1 VIAGWVSVTI
11 AGEATGEKLVRDD
24 YVFAGA
30 DGVLIR
36 QTDGGQVHQT
46 DAGQVQAG
54 TDKWLFEFE
63 SEAEGGREDEV
74 AGRTFEILSSGTLE
88 KLKADAKERVDA
100 RYRLWGKVT
109 KFEGK
114 NYIFPTYFVGL
125 KKIDRPGFAELRRGE
140 PASRPQQQ
148 GSSKK
153 AMSVNA
159 SNDVLNI
166 PDEIV
171 SKLQTSEVL
180 PAEETPVTQEAQ
192 LQLKQDTIFANRTGF
207 VAAKGGQYFFEPD
220 GLGRG
225 LEKVSLELLP
235 CQKLEEATAQM
246 RGSPNPVRFNV
257 AGVLTRYN
265 DKQYLLL
272 QKLTRAYSYGNFGR

>member
-1 VIAGWVSVTI
+1 MLMTTTRFILTVAVVVAGWASVTI
-11 AGEATGEKLVRDD
+11 AGEAAGEKLVRDD
-24 YVFAGA
+24 YVFAGV
-30 DGVLIR
+30 DGRLI
-36 QTDGGQVHQT
+36 HQT

-54 TDKWLFEFE
+54 PDKWLFEFE

-74 AGRTFEILSSGTLE
+74 AGRTFEILPSGTLE

-100 RYRLWGKVT
+100 MYRLWGKVT

-114 NYIFPTYFVGL
+114 NYIFPAYFVGL
-125 KKIDRPGFAELRRGE
+125 KKIDR

-153 AMSVNA
+153 AVSVNA

-207 VAAKGGQYFFEPD
+207 VTAKGGRYFFEPD

-225 LEKVSLELLP
+225 IEKISLELLP
-235 CQKLEEATAQM
+235 CRKLEEATAQM
-246 RGSPNPVRFNV
+246 HGSPNPVRFNI

-272 QKLTRAYSYGNFGR
+272 QKVTRAYSYGNFGK